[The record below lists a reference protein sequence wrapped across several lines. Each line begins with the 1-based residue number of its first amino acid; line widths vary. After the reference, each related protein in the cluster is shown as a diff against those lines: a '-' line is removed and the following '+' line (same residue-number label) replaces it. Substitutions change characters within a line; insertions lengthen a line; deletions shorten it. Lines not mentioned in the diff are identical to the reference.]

1 MRRTAIAAVVAFG
14 VLLST
19 APAWATQ
26 RVVTARPDGFGNGYN
41 NVVADKGAF
50 QRIFRVGES
59 RVIAYSLEFGRSVP
73 MGESTVYS
81 AVPRG
86 SSGVRQVDKAADL
99 AARSSSIGEPLE
111 DTNAEAAAV
120 QLAIWMI
127 TDGVDP
133 APTGLINAP
142 LSRRAEELAR
152 AASALAGGS
161 REITVGMTSKI
172 SGSGDRRRLTVNISS
187 GGQPLAAVPVT
198 VEIAGSRLDIRSND
212 DGVAILRLTDDMAGE
227 RYRAS
232 FRWRLPAGA
241 VLLPADGAAV
251 ITASAAEGIAT
262 FSGTIPARPTSSPTR
277 GAPAPQEK
285 SSPSPTPSAAAT
297 IEDIT
302 PTPAVSESED
312 GGELGVDPAELVIE
326 FTEEGQ
332 TEPAVEPSVGSDRSP
347 TSSTAALVVAGVL
360 FVVAVLIARR
370 RVKD

>member
-1 MRRTAIAAVVAFG
+1 
-14 VLLST
+14 
-19 APAWATQ
+19 
-26 RVVTARPDGFGNGYN
+26 VVTARPDGFGNGYN

-59 RVIAYSLEFGRSVP
+59 RVIAYSLGFGRSVP

-81 AVPRG
+81 AVSRG

-99 AARSSSIGEPLE
+99 AVRSSSIGEPLE

-120 QLAIWMI
+120 QLAIWMF

-142 LSRRAEELAR
+142 LSRRAEELSR
-152 AASALAGGS
+152 AATALAGGN
-161 REITVGMTSKI
+161 REITVGMSSTV

-187 GGQPLAAVPVT
+187 GGQPLAGVPVS
-198 VEIAGSRLDIRSND
+198 VEIAGSSLDIRSND
-212 DGVAILRLTDDMAGE
+212 DGVAILRLTDNMAGE

-232 FRWRLPAGA
+232 FRWRLPAGT

-262 FSGTIPARPTSSPTR
+262 FTGTIPARPTSSPTR
-277 GAPAPQEK
+277 NAPAPVK
-285 SSPSPTPSAAAT
+285 TPRPTPTPSAAAT
-297 IEDIT
+297 IEDET
-302 PTPAVSESED
+302 PTPAASTSEEASTSEVE
-312 GGELGVDPAELVIE
+312 GELGEDPAELVIE

-332 TEPAVEPSVGSDRSP
+332 TEPAGDPSVEPEGSPS
-347 TSSTAALVVAGVL
+347 SSTAALILAGVV
-360 FVVAVLIARR
+360 FVVAVFIARR
-370 RVKD
+370 RIQD